1 MNLGDLSL
9 SSSAFGHDEPI
20 PTKYTSDGDD
30 VSPPLEWTGVPEGT
44 QQFAL
49 IVHDPDAPMTHG
61 ATHWVLYGI
70 PASTTSLEE
79 GGGSD
84 FIAGENYLGNQGYD
98 GCAPPSGHG
107 PHHYFFHLY
116 ALDVELDGEPGL
128 TRLELLDR
136 IDGHIIEQARV
147 VGTYEA

>member
-1 MNLGDLSL
+1 M
-9 SSSAFGHDEPI
+9 
-20 PTKYTSDGDD
+20 
-30 VSPPLEWTGVPEGT
+30 PEGT
-44 QQFAL
+44 QQFSL
-49 IVHDPDAPMTHG
+49 TVHDPDAPMTHG

-79 GGGSD
+79 GGGRD

-107 PHHYFFHLY
+107 THHYFFHLY
-116 ALDVELDGEPGL
+116 ALDVELDAEPGL